1 MTNNQKATTAVR
13 ACLLAACALLV
24 AGPVPARAAAL
35 PQSPPGDWLYVTV
48 TRGDARTGDPR
59 TGDPRTGDVRS
70 GDTRGALL
78 LCDPPQGHAHA
89 ARACE
94 ELRAAHGDVGRIP
107 LKETFCPMVY
117 APVSATA
124 RGEWGG
130 RPITYEETFANSCA
144 LTARTGAVF
153 ALPEGPR

>member
-35 PQSPPGDWLYVTV
+35 PEPPPGDWLYVTV
-48 TRGDARTGDPR
+48 TRADARTGDPR
-59 TGDPRTGDVRS
+59 TGDIRS
-70 GDTRGALL
+70 GDTRGTLL
-78 LCDPPQGHAHA
+78 LCDPPQGHAYA
-89 ARACE
+89 VRACE

-117 APVSATA
+117 APVSAAA

-130 RPITYEETFANSCA
+130 RTVMYKETFANSCA
-144 LTARTGAVF
+144 LSARTGAVF
-153 ALPEGPR
+153 ALPQGHGQR

>member
-48 TRGDARTGDPR
+48 TRGDARTGD
-59 TGDPRTGDVRS
+59 VRS

-117 APVSATA
+117 APLTAAA

-130 RPITYEETFANSCA
+130 RTITYEETFANACA

-153 ALPEGPR
+153 ALPEEPH